1 MKKQLILT
9 TILDVLGIE
18 KENKFY
24 SRGSTV
30 TRQGL
35 REILYKLNPSSPK
48 TLLKQEVI
56 KRILLTL
63 NVKPQSDH
71 FSTGSTVTH
80 KALFDIYSNLSTT
93 QS

>member
-1 MKKQLILT
+1 MRKQVILT
-9 TILDVLGIE
+9 HILDVLGIE
-18 KENKFY
+18 KESKFY
-24 SRGSTV
+24 SKGSTV

-56 KRILLTL
+56 KRILLIL
-63 NVKPQSDH
+63 NVIPEPNH

-80 KALFDIYSNLSTT
+80 KALFDIYSNLSAT